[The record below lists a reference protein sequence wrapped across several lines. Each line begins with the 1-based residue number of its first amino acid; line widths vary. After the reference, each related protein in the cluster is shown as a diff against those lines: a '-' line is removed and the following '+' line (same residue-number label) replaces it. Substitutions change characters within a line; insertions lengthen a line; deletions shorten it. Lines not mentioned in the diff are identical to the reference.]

1 MAIVPTSAQINIA
14 HVRRSVGARPEVVF
28 CDSYRKEG
36 SDAEAL
42 ARLRKELKLDEYRCT
57 TLLKFTDYKM
67 HTLDAPNVP
76 AAELKNAVR
85 WLMKD
90 VLDFPLELATI
101 DVLDVPVDANGPVRS
116 HSVYVVAAH
125 NDVIARTV
133 AAFNESNVP
142 LEVVDVP
149 ALAQRNIAAFY
160 EPEGR
165 GVAMLGF
172 YEDCCKLT
180 ISSGGELYLARR
192 IEITLSQLMEA
203 DETRRADLFDRI
215 ALELQRSLDGF
226 DRQYSYVPVAK
237 LMLAPMPK
245 DVGLQT
251 YLAANIYVPVE
262 TMDLADVLDFPAVPA
277 LKSPERQ
284 AECLALIG
292 CALRVDETVTA

>member
-1 MAIVPTSAQINIA
+1 M
-14 HVRRSVGARPEVVF
+14 
-28 CDSYRKEG
+28 
-36 SDAEAL
+36 
-42 ARLRKELKLDEYRCT
+42 
-57 TLLKFTDYKM
+57 
-67 HTLDAPNVP
+67 
-76 AAELKNAVR
+76 
-85 WLMKD
+85 
-90 VLDFPLELATI
+90 
-101 DVLDVPVDANGPVRS
+101 
-116 HSVYVVAAH
+116 
-125 NDVIARTV
+125 
-133 AAFNESNVP
+133 
-142 LEVVDVP
+142 DVP
-149 ALAQRNIAAFY
+149 ALAQRNIAAVY

-192 IEITLSQLMEA
+192 IEITLAQLLEA

-245 DVGLQT
+245 DVGLQA

>member
-1 MAIVPTSAQINIA
+1 MFDGIKNDKLLFKRKKQSGWMAIVPTSAQINIA

-57 TLLKFTDYKM
+57 TLLKFVDYKM

-101 DVLDVPVDANGPVRS
+101 DVLD
-116 HSVYVVAAH
+116 
-125 NDVIARTV
+125 
-133 AAFNESNVP
+133 
-142 LEVVDVP
+142 
-149 ALAQRNIAAFY
+149 
-160 EPEGR
+160 
-165 GVAMLGF
+165 
-172 YEDCCKLT
+172 
-180 ISSGGELYLARR
+180 
-192 IEITLSQLMEA
+192 
-203 DETRRADLFDRI
+203 
-215 ALELQRSLDGF
+215 
-226 DRQYSYVPVAK
+226 
-237 LMLAPMPK
+237 
-245 DVGLQT
+245 
-251 YLAANIYVPVE
+251 
-262 TMDLADVLDFPAVPA
+262 FPAVPA